1 MIKELAAREHKTVQ
15 WARGQRR
22 KGTPLWRAFVETKS
36 NPATDITVPESSAP
50 LPDPAPAD
58 AELARARWMSA
69 SAFDALRRAEAAA
82 RHYESDPAMMVT
94 AGRALREARRIYEDA
109 TRHQKRLEIEAQ
121 QYIPLA
127 AVRDI
132 RAAMARLAE
141 VVQQF
146 RIRIAG
152 RLPQEMRSAFY
163 AAFDEARAGWNDG
176 IRAIDTYIESLL
188 PC

>member
-1 MIKELAAREHKTVQ
+1 MIKELAAREKKTVQ

-36 NPATDITVPESSAP
+36 NPSAGGTEWKPSATAP
-50 LPDPAPAD
+50 DVIPAD
-58 AELARARWMSA
+58 VELSRARWMSA
-69 SAFDALRRAEAAA
+69 SAFEALRRAEATA
-82 RHYESDPAMMVT
+82 RHYEGDPTMMVT

-146 RIRIAG
+146 RVRIAG
-152 RLPQEMRSAFY
+152 RMPQEMRAAFY
-163 AAFDEARAGWNDG
+163 TAFDEARVGWNDG
-176 IRAIDTYIESLL
+176 IRAVDTYIESLL

>member
-1 MIKELAAREHKTVQ
+1 MIKELAAREKKTVQ

-22 KGTPLWRAFVETKS
+22 KSTPLWRAFVETKS
-36 NPATDITVPESSAP
+36 NPATATAEPPPAAP
-50 LPDPAPAD
+50 LPDAAPAD
-58 AELARARWMSA
+58 AELSRARWMSA

-132 RAAMARLAE
+132 RAAMSRLAE

-146 RIRIAG
+146 RVRIAG
-152 RLPQEMRSAFY
+152 RLPQDHRAAFY

-176 IRAIDTYIESLL
+176 IRAVDTYIESLL